1 MYTCGLTVYN
11 YAHIGNLRAY
21 ITADLLKRTLI
32 HNSYNVKQV
41 MNITDVG
48 QLVGDGNLGEDK
60 LILSGY
66 YRKIMNFTFTALENS
81 MNTLKI
87 IYQTITKLSS
97 INPKKEQIF
106 QKNLLTP

>member
-1 MYTCGLTVYN
+1 MYTCGPTVYN

-21 ITADLLKRTLI
+21 ITAGLLKRALI

-60 LILSGY
+60 LKLAARLEHKSPKEVAEY
-66 YRKIMNFTFTALENS
+66 YEKYF
-81 MNTLKI
+81 
-87 IYQTITKLSS
+87 
-97 INPKKEQIF
+97 
-106 QKNLLTP
+106 